1 MNTDHEG
8 RPVRGRGGGIKKRL
22 ALSAATLVA
31 GVMVATTAWAMPT
44 GNGVRADHNIS
55 VFHNL
60 DFVAAFGYV
69 VGEQLTVEVFRNGN
83 LIGTASGPAQD
94 IDEGLPQNGALEVN
108 HGPEGAPLPGDCW
121 TGAVPNIR
129 PGDRVAVTDGNG
141 VTDEVLVDNIVI
153 TKGAYDVTSTAN
165 TTDVAVEGR
174 AAYAD
179 GRPIPIARLNSGE
192 LRQQEPRFRAS
203 PTRVE
208 RIKGTTDRWRA
219 IYKAPYRVFQMP
231 EPLSQQQ
238 QKRAVLNGDHAM
250 GYGHVAPLPTE
261 TQLVEGVGGGGGP
274 ALGC

>member
-1 MNTDHEG
+1 MNTDREG
-8 RPVRGRGGGIKKRL
+8 HPVRGRGGGIRKGF
-22 ALSAATLVA
+22 ALTAAALIA
-31 GVMVATTAWAMPT
+31 GAMLATTAWAMPT

-83 LIGTASGPAQD
+83 LIGTASGPAQN

-121 TGAVPNIR
+121 TGAVPDIR
-129 PGDRVAVTDGNG
+129 PGDRVAVTDSND
-141 VTDEVLVDNIVI
+141 VTDEVLVDRITI
-153 TKGAYDVTSTAN
+153 TKGPYDVTSTVRN
-165 TTDVAVEGR
+165 KTDVAVEGR

-179 GRPIPIARLNSGE
+179 GRPIPIAKLNSGE
-192 LRQQEPRFRAS
+192 LRQAEPRFRAT
-203 PTRVE
+203 PNKVE
-208 RIKGTTDRWRA
+208 RIPGSTDRWRA
-219 IYKAPYRVFQMP
+219 TYRAPYRIFQIKD
-231 EPLSQQQ
+231 PLTLQQ

-261 TQLVEGVGGGGGP
+261 TQLVEGLGGGGP
-274 ALGC
+274 AVGC